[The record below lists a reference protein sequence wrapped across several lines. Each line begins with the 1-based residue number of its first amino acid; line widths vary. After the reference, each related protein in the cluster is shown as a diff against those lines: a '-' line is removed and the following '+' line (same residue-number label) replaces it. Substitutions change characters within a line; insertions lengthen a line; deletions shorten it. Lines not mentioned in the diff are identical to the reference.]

1 MPFDSTKVRKAKGKA
16 GIDPN
21 IYNGPKTMP
30 QDLPKLTN
38 RELRNKEFMSLLRRL
53 KPHLRKAVN
62 TAIQIMDNDAAP
74 FSVRLAASKF
84 IVDLNKSTLND
95 LYSDKYDDEAGEAVQ
110 EDAPKFSLVMLRPEP
125 EKGLT
130 SDSVLRPEP
139 EKDVDSLADKQ
150 ADSDKVLP
158 DLEVNK

>member
-62 TAIQIMDNDAAP
+62 TAIQIMDNEAAP

-95 LYSDKYDDEAGEAVQ
+95 LYSDKYDDEAGEPVQ
-110 EDAPKFSLVMLRPEP
+110 EDAPKFSLVMLRPNGAEV
-125 EKGLT
+125 
-130 SDSVLRPEP
+130 SDSGLRPQES
-139 EKDVDSLADKQ
+139 KDVDSLADKQ
-150 ADSDKVLP
+150 ADSDKAL
-158 DLEVNK
+158 LNQEAN

>member
-62 TAIQIMDNDAAP
+62 TAIQIMDNEAAP

-110 EDAPKFSLVMLRPEP
+110 EDAPKFSLVMLRPQEQ
-125 EKGLT
+125 ESKG
-130 SDSVLRPEP
+130 DDKAVLPNGE
-139 EKDVDSLADKQ
+139 ADK
-150 ADSDKVLP
+150 
-158 DLEVNK
+158 

>member
-1 MPFDSTKVRKAKGKA
+1 MPFDSTKTRKARGDS
-16 GIDPN
+16 GIDPK
-21 IYNGPKTMP
+21 IYSGPKTMP

-62 TAIQIMDNDAAP
+62 TAIQIMDNDKAP

-84 IVDLNKSTLND
+84 IVDLNKATLND
-95 LYSDKYDDEAGEAVQ
+95 LYSDKYDEELGEAVQ

-125 EKGLT
+125 AVSEAKPEQL
-130 SDSVLRPEP
+130 DSEP
-139 EKDVDSLADKQ
+139 NKTDK
-150 ADSDKVLP
+150 S
-158 DLEVNK
+158 E